1 MKYQK
6 LLSGFETQLDA
17 LESGSEDILFKAES
31 GIVLVE
37 RAIRKLQTEIVNKT
51 FGSQEDEIYFFK
63 HIKPQIF
70 SKLIYYVKLFNIESK
85 RPRGN
90 ESAQVKYLQHQIGKL
105 QIFFNDNLEF
115 YNYYRRGAM
124 SLDKQYFIRGK
135 RDLRLPLES
144 FHFLIDEQFS
154 TCHDGTVATI
164 MAYDMLIVYLR
175 REVDNLNN
183 TAIESPKST
192 PMEKPSKLFWTGSK
206 TDLIELL
213 YALQS
218 SGSINSGT
226 TDIKELASHFEHFYN
241 IDLGNYY
248 HTFIE
253 IRSRKNSRTKFL
265 DRLIKMLNQRMES
278 LDE

>member
-6 LLSGFETQLDA
+6 LLSEFEGQLDA
-17 LESGSEDILFKAES
+17 LESWNGDVLFKAEK
-31 GIVLVE
+31 GIALVE
-37 RAIRKLQTEIVNKT
+37 SSIRKLQKQIAGKT
-51 FGSQEDEIYFFK
+51 FASQTDEIYFFK
-63 HIKPQIF
+63 HVKPQIF

-90 ESAQVKYLQHQIGKL
+90 NAAQIKYLQHQIDKL
-105 QIFFNDNLEF
+105 QTFFNDNLEF

-124 SLDKQYFIRGK
+124 SLDEQYFVRGN

-144 FHFLIDEQFS
+144 FHFLIDDKFS
-154 TCHDGTVATI
+154 TCQDGTVATI

-175 REVDNLNN
+175 KEVDDLNN
-183 TAIESPKST
+183 TLEPTKNT

-213 YALQS
+213 YALHAS
-218 SGSINSGT
+218 ESINGGT
-226 TDIKELASHFEHFYN
+226 VDIKEMASHFEHFYN

-253 IRSRKNSRTKFL
+253 IRSRKTSKTRFL
-265 DRLIKMLNQRMES
+265 DKLIELLNQRMES

>member
-1 MKYQK
+1 MKYLK
-6 LLSGFETQLDA
+6 LLSVFESHLDA
-17 LESGSEDILFKAES
+17 LEGGKADVLFKAEK

-37 RAIRKLQTEIVNKT
+37 KSIRQLQKEITGKPFAT
-51 FGSQEDEIYFFK
+51 PEDEIYFFK

-90 ESAQVKYLQHQIGKL
+90 DAAQIKYLQNQIDKL
-105 QIFFNDNLEF
+105 QAFFNDNLEF

-124 SLDKQYFIRGK
+124 SLDEQYFIRGN

-144 FHFLIDEQFS
+144 FHFLIDDQFS
-154 TCHDGTVATI
+154 TCHDGTVSTI
-164 MAYDMLIVYLR
+164 MAYDMLIVYLKK
-175 REVDNLNN
+175 EIDDLNINLE
-183 TAIESPKST
+183 TQKSIA
-192 PMEKPSKLFWTGSK
+192 MEKPSKLFWTGSK
-206 TDLIELL
+206 TDLIELI
-213 YALQS
+213 YALHASQ
-218 SGSINSGT
+218 SINGGT
-226 TDIKELASHFEHFYN
+226 VDIKEMASHFEHFYN

-253 IRSRKNSRTKFL
+253 IRSRKTTRTRFL
-265 DRLIKMLNQRMES
+265 EKLIDALQHRMDS

>member
-6 LLSGFETQLDA
+6 LLTDFEAQLDS
-17 LESGSEDILFKAES
+17 LEHGSGDILFKAET

-37 RAIRKLQTEIVNKT
+37 KSIRKLQKEIVKKT
-51 FGSQEDEIYFFK
+51 FATQADEIYFFK
-63 HIKPQIF
+63 HVKPHIF
-70 SKLIYYVKLFNIESK
+70 SKLIYYIKLFNIESK
-85 RPRGN
+85 RPRGTN
-90 ESAQVKYLQHQIGKL
+90 AAQIKYLKYQIDKL

-124 SLDKQYFIRGK
+124 SLDEQYFVRGN

-144 FHFLIDEQFS
+144 FHFLIDDQFS
-154 TCHDGTVATI
+154 TCQDGTVATI
-164 MAYDMLIVYLR
+164 MAYDMLIVYLQ
-175 REVDNLNN
+175 REVDNLDNIIDN
-183 TAIESPKST
+183 PENL
-192 PMEKPSKLFWTGSK
+192 PMQKPSNLFWTGSK

-213 YALQS
+213 YALHAS
-218 SGSINSGT
+218 NSINSGT
-226 TDIKELASHFEHFYN
+226 ADIKELASHFEHFYN

-265 DRLIKMLNQRMES
+265 DKLIEMLNLRMES
-278 LDE
+278 MDE